1 MKDELFDESDQA
13 AMMPPNIFKLFGW
26 DGKDVFDNKNFGI
39 LIPSKDEKMI
49 TLNYVDK
56 TEDK

>member
-13 AMMPPNIFKLFGW
+13 AMIPTNIFKLFGW

>member
-1 MKDELFDESDQA
+1 MSDEFFDESDQA
-13 AMMPPNIFKLFGW
+13 AMMPPSIFRLFGW
-26 DGKDVFDNKNFGI
+26 DGKDVFQDKNFGI

-49 TLNYVDK
+49 TLFHVDK